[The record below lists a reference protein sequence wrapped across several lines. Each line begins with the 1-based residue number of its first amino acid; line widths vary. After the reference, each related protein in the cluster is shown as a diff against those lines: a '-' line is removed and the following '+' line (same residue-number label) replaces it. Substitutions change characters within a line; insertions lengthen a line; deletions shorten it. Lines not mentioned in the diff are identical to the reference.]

1 MSISMY
7 AASAPLFLR
16 MLGNLDQLLEKA
28 EANAKERGFDP
39 NVLVTQR
46 LAPDM
51 RPLSAQI
58 QLASDSA
65 KGAMARLSGGAAPS
79 MPDTEATI
87 ADLRTRSG
95 CRRDFGREIRDARI
109 GLGHEG
115 GDFSGCHACVHAAG
129 PGAIAARVGKAE
141 GHFCV
146 CGAGHGHDG
155 TVHGELRGRCWGHR
169 EHGLDAVR
177 GHVCEAR
184 VPLL

>member
-65 KGAMARLSGGAAPS
+65 KGAMARLSGGTAPS

-87 ADLRTRSG
+87 ADLRTRIANTIDYVKSVPASAIDG
-95 CRRDFGREIRDARI
+95 SEEREVVLKFPNGEMKFT
-109 GLGHEG
+109 GLAYLTGFVIPNFLFHVTT
-115 GDFSGCHACVHAAG
+115 AY
-129 PGAIAARVGKAE
+129 AI
-141 GHFCV
+141 
-146 CGAGHGHDG
+146 
-155 TVHGELRGRCWGHR
+155 LRHNG
-169 EHGLDAVR
+169 
-177 GHVCEAR
+177 
-184 VPLL
+184 VPLGKMDFLGRP